1 MTSTEYRE
9 FKEMEIRTMAE
20 RLKGI
25 IETENGAADEG
36 CADGL
41 ETVSD
46 NGRLLADPV
55 LMKRAAERF
64 HKLFWDDEQ
73 VRELAMDAAD
83 RAIRESVAEP
93 AKEPPFSI
101 VRDGRTIALT
111 HDEVEA
117 LRRTFI
123 HDEVSSYLDGWLE
136 NLEYEADDAVD
147 PQDNEARRILSVL
160 EDRDA
165 KERIVATFGE
175 TMMDSCMPVFSEDEN
190 SIMVWEETIDAL
202 FRPLARVLVRESK
215 G

>member
-1 MTSTEYRE
+1 MTSAEYRA

-25 IETENGAADEG
+25 IETENDAADEG

-55 LMKRAAERF
+55 LMRRAAERF
-64 HKLFWDDEQ
+64 HELFWDDEQ

-93 AKEPPFSI
+93 AGKAPFSI

-111 HDEVEA
+111 DDEIEA
-117 LRRTFI
+117 LHRTFI
-123 HDEVSSYLDGWLE
+123 HDEVSSYLEGWLE
-136 NLEYEADDAVD
+136 NLGYEADDAVD
-147 PQDNEARRILSVL
+147 PQDNEARRILSL
-160 EDRDA
+160 LKDRET
-165 KERIVATFGE
+165 KERIVATFDE
-175 TMMDSCMPVFSEDEN
+175 TMMDSCMPIFSEDDAAV
-190 SIMVWEETIDAL
+190 MVWEETIDAL
-202 FRPLARVLVRESK
+202 FRPLARSLIREK
-215 G
+215 EA

>member
-1 MTSTEYRE
+1 MTSAEYRA

-41 ETVSD
+41 ETISD
-46 NGRLLADPV
+46 NGRVLADPV
-55 LMKRAAERF
+55 LMRRAAERF
-64 HKLFWDDEQ
+64 HELFWDDEQ

-93 AKEPPFSI
+93 AKEPSFSI
-101 VRDGRTIALT
+101 VRDGRAITLT
-111 HDEVEA
+111 EDEVEA
-117 LRRTFI
+117 MRRSFI

-147 PQDNEARRILSVL
+147 PQDNEARRILALL
-160 EDRDA
+160 EDRGA
-165 KERIVATFGE
+165 KERIVATFDE
-175 TMMDSCMPVFSEDEN
+175 TMMDSCMPIFSEDEN

-202 FRPLARVLVRESK
+202 FRPLARVMIRESK

>member
-1 MTSTEYRE
+1 MTSAEYRA
-9 FKEMEIRTMAE
+9 FKEMEIQAMTE

-41 ETVSD
+41 ETISD
-46 NGRLLADPV
+46 NGRVLADPV
-55 LMKRAAERF
+55 LMRRAAERF
-64 HKLFWDDEQ
+64 HELFWDDEQ

-83 RAIRESVAEP
+83 RAIRESVTEN

-101 VRDGRTIALT
+101 VRDGRDITLT
-111 HDEVEA
+111 EDEVEA
-117 LRRTFI
+117 MRRSFI

-147 PQDNEARRILSVL
+147 PQDNEARRILALL
-160 EDRDA
+160 EDRGA
-165 KERIVATFGE
+165 KERIVATFDE
-175 TMMDSCMPVFSEDEN
+175 TMMDSCMPIFSEDEN
-190 SIMVWEETIDAL
+190 SIMIWEETIDAL
-202 FRPLARVLVRESK
+202 FRPLARVLIRESK

>member
-1 MTSTEYRE
+1 MTSAEYRA

-41 ETVSD
+41 ETISD
-46 NGRLLADPV
+46 NGRVLADPV
-55 LMKRAAERF
+55 LMRRAAERF
-64 HKLFWDDEQ
+64 HELFWDDEQ

-83 RAIRESVAEP
+83 KAIRESVAEP
-93 AKEPPFSI
+93 TKEPSFSI
-101 VRDGRTIALT
+101 VRDGRAITLT
-111 HDEVEA
+111 EDEVEA
-117 LRRTFI
+117 MRRSFI

-147 PQDNEARRILSVL
+147 PQDNEARRILALL
-160 EDRDA
+160 EDRGA
-165 KERIVATFGE
+165 KEHIVATFDE
-175 TMMDSCMPVFSEDEN
+175 TMMDSCMPIFSEDEN

-202 FRPLARVLVRESK
+202 FRPLARVMIRESK

>member
-1 MTSTEYRE
+1 MTSAEYRA
-9 FKEMEIRTMAE
+9 FKEMEIQAMTE

-41 ETVSD
+41 ETISD
-46 NGRLLADPV
+46 NGRVLADPV
-55 LMKRAAERF
+55 LMRRAAERF
-64 HKLFWDDEQ
+64 HELFWDDEQ

-93 AKEPPFSI
+93 AKEPSFSI
-101 VRDGRTIALT
+101 VRDGRAITLT
-111 HDEVEA
+111 EDEVEA
-117 LRRTFI
+117 MRRSFI

-147 PQDNEARRILSVL
+147 PQDNEARRILALL
-160 EDRDA
+160 EDRGA
-165 KERIVATFGE
+165 KERIVATFDE
-175 TMMDSCMPVFSEDEN
+175 TMMDSCMPIFSEDEN
-190 SIMVWEETIDAL
+190 SIMIWEETIDAL
-202 FRPLARVLVRESK
+202 FRPLARVLIRESK

>member
-1 MTSTEYRE
+1 MTSAEYRE
-9 FKEMEIRTMAE
+9 FKEMEIRAMTE

-41 ETVSD
+41 ETISD
-46 NGRLLADPV
+46 NGRLIADPV
-55 LMKRAAERF
+55 LMRRAAERF
-64 HKLFWDDEQ
+64 HELFWDDEQ

-101 VRDGRTIALT
+101 VRDGKTITLT
-111 HDEVEA
+111 DDEVEA
-117 LRRTFI
+117 MRRSFL

-147 PQDNEARRILSVL
+147 PQDNEARRILALL
-160 EDRDA
+160 EDRGA
-165 KERIVATFGE
+165 KERIVATFDE
-175 TMMDSCMPVFSEDEN
+175 TMMDSCMPIFSEDEN

-202 FRPLARVLVRESK
+202 FRPLARVMIRESK

>member
-1 MTSTEYRE
+1 MTSAEYRA

-41 ETVSD
+41 ETISD
-46 NGRLLADPV
+46 NGRVLADPV
-55 LMKRAAERF
+55 LMRRAAERF
-64 HKLFWDDEQ
+64 HELFWDDEQ

-83 RAIRESVAEP
+83 KAIRESVAEP
-93 AKEPPFSI
+93 AKEPSFSI
-101 VRDGRTIALT
+101 VRDGRAITLT
-111 HDEVEA
+111 EDEVEA
-117 LRRTFI
+117 MRRSFI

-147 PQDNEARRILSVL
+147 PQDNEARRILALL
-160 EDRDA
+160 EDRGA
-165 KERIVATFGE
+165 KERIVATFDE
-175 TMMDSCMPVFSEDEN
+175 TMMDSCMPIFSEDEN

-202 FRPLARVLVRESK
+202 FRPLARVMIRESK

>member
-1 MTSTEYRE
+1 MTSAEYRA

-41 ETVSD
+41 ETISD
-46 NGRLLADPV
+46 NGRVLADPV
-55 LMKRAAERF
+55 LMRRAAERF
-64 HKLFWDDEQ
+64 HELFWDDEQ

-83 RAIRESVAEP
+83 KAIRESVAEP
-93 AKEPPFSI
+93 TKEPSFSI
-101 VRDGRTIALT
+101 VRDGRAITLT
-111 HDEVEA
+111 EDEVEA
-117 LRRTFI
+117 MRRSFI

-147 PQDNEARRILSVL
+147 PQDNEARRILALL
-160 EDRDA
+160 EDRGA
-165 KERIVATFGE
+165 KERIVATFDE
-175 TMMDSCMPVFSEDEN
+175 TMMDSCMPIFSEDEN

-202 FRPLARVLVRESK
+202 FRPLARVMIRESK

>member
-64 HKLFWDDEQ
+64 HELFWDDEQ

-136 NLEYEADDAVD
+136 NLGYEADDAVD

>member
-1 MTSTEYRE
+1 MTSAEYRA

-41 ETVSD
+41 ETISD
-46 NGRLLADPV
+46 NGRVLADPV
-55 LMKRAAERF
+55 LMRRAAERF
-64 HKLFWDDEQ
+64 HELFWDDEQ

-93 AKEPPFSI
+93 AKEPSFSI
-101 VRDGRTIALT
+101 VRDGRAITLT
-111 HDEVEA
+111 EDEVEA
-117 LRRTFI
+117 MRRSFI

-136 NLEYEADDAVD
+136 NLEYEADDAVG
-147 PQDNEARRILSVL
+147 PQDNEARRILALL
-160 EDRDA
+160 EDRGA
-165 KERIVATFGE
+165 KERIVATFDE
-175 TMMDSCMPVFSEDEN
+175 TMMDSCMPIFSEDEN

-202 FRPLARVLVRESK
+202 FRPLARVMIRESK

>member
-1 MTSTEYRE
+1 MTSAEYRA

-41 ETVSD
+41 ETISD
-46 NGRLLADPV
+46 NGRVLADPV
-55 LMKRAAERF
+55 LMRRAAERF
-64 HKLFWDDEQ
+64 HELFWDDEQ

-93 AKEPPFSI
+93 AKEPSFSI
-101 VRDGRTIALT
+101 VRDGRAITLT
-111 HDEVEA
+111 EDEVEA
-117 LRRTFI
+117 MRRSFI

-147 PQDNEARRILSVL
+147 PQDNEARRILALL
-160 EDRDA
+160 EDRGA
-165 KERIVATFGE
+165 KERIVARFDE
-175 TMMDSCMPVFSEDEN
+175 TMMDSCMPIFSEDEN

-202 FRPLARVLVRESK
+202 FRPLARVMIRESK

>member
-1 MTSTEYRE
+1 MTSAEYRA

-41 ETVSD
+41 ETISD
-46 NGRLLADPV
+46 NGRVLADPV
-55 LMKRAAERF
+55 LMRRAAERF
-64 HKLFWDDEQ
+64 HELFWDDEQ

-83 RAIRESVAEP
+83 KAIRESVAEP
-93 AKEPPFSI
+93 AKKPSFSI
-101 VRDGRTIALT
+101 VRDGRAITLT
-111 HDEVEA
+111 EDEVEA
-117 LRRTFI
+117 MRRSFI

-147 PQDNEARRILSVL
+147 PQDNEARRILALL
-160 EDRDA
+160 EDRGA
-165 KERIVATFGE
+165 KERIVATFDE
-175 TMMDSCMPVFSEDEN
+175 TMMDSCMPIFSEDEN

-202 FRPLARVLVRESK
+202 FRPLARVMIRESK